1 MASSKTEICN
11 SALTKVGAALIG
23 DIDELSFN
31 AEVCKEQ
38 YDKARRYV
46 LRAHPWRFAIKRATL
61 SAIVSDPEWGYGYQ
75 FQLPSDC
82 LKVVETDLHDGIKW
96 EIENGKLLTNASAVK
111 IKYIYNAQDVTVF
124 DANFEEAL
132 ALRLAADI
140 CYKLTQNATLQHAL
154 YSTYKA
160 ELAEARSVSAQET
173 SGDEVEASTWINVRY

>member
-31 AEVCKEQ
+31 AKVCKEQ

-61 SAIVSDPEWGYGYQ
+61 AALVSDPEWGYGYQ

-82 LKVVETDLHDGIKW
+82 LKVVETDLYESTKW

-111 IKYIYNAQDVTVF
+111 IKYIYNCQDVTLF

-140 CYKLTQNATLQHAL
+140 CYKITQNATLQAGV
-154 YSTYKA
+154 YDTYKK
-160 ELAEARSVSAQET
+160 ELSEARSVSSQET
-173 SGDEVEASTWINVRY
+173 SGDEVEANSWISVRY